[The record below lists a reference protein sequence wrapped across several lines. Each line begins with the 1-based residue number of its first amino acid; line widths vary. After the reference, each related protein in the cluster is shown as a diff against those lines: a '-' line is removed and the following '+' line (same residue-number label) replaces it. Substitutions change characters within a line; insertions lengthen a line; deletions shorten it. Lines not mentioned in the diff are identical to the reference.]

1 MRPAN
6 WPAPRMS
13 AVYLARPE
21 TFSGPSIIG
30 TYEPMLCAGVGLFM
44 APPHLRSAPPRPRS
58 SLRNAA
64 EGRQRGK
71 RAGASWRDALS
82 AERHG
87 KFHRL
92 DDFHVTGAA
101 ADITAERLQAFCI
114 GRIRVFPQRP
124 GRGHNEAWRAIAA
137 LRAELFMEAA
147 LDRRELPVRAK
158 RFNGVDTFAL
168 NGCGQSETGER
179 RP

>member
-1 MRPAN
+1 MRPAS

-44 APPHLRSAPPRPRS
+44 ASPV
-58 SLRNAA
+58 
-64 EGRQRGK
+64 GK

-82 AERHG
+82 TERHG

-101 ADITAERLQAFCI
+101 ADIAAERVQDFRI
-114 GRIRVFPQRP
+114 GRIRVFPQQP
-124 GRGHNEAWRAIAA
+124 GRGHDEAWRAIAA

-147 LDRRELPVRAK
+147 LDR
-158 RFNGVDTFAL
+158 
-168 NGCGQSETGER
+168 
-179 RP
+179 